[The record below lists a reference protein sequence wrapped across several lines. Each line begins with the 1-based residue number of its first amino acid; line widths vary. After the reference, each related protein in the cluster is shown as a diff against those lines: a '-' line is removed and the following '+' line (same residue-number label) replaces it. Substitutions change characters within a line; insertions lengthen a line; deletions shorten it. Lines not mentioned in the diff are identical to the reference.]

1 MKNKDVLSRLHIV
14 FLLALISCFLWGS
27 AVPSIKKGYEFFSI
41 SESDVRTIILFA
53 GLRFFLAGVLVIL
66 FQTIAERK
74 FTAPPKKAFPAIFK
88 LSLAQTIVQYVFYYV
103 GLMHTSGVA
112 CTILSGSGGFI
123 SIVLV
128 SLVFHLEKLTK
139 RKITGCILG
148 LSGILVM
155 NISFSGGNVFHFSL
169 NGEAFILIAQ
179 ISYAVSGILMKKYS
193 QSFSTTMLSGYQF
206 MFGSALMTVFAYLS
220 GGRLVLP
227 SHFMPY
233 FLLLYLALISAVAY
247 TIWGLLLKYNPVS
260 RVVIFTF
267 LVPIFGVFLSALFLS
282 EWDEALRVNN
292 LIALF
297 LVSFGIFIVN
307 KSGREKD
314 VQRM

>member
-1 MKNKDVLSRLHIV
+1 
-14 FLLALISCFLWGS
+14 
-27 AVPSIKKGYEFFSI
+27 
-41 SESDVRTIILFA
+41 
-53 GLRFFLAGVLVIL
+53 
-66 FQTIAERK
+66 
-74 FTAPPKKAFPAIFK
+74 
-88 LSLAQTIVQYVFYYV
+88 
-103 GLMHTSGVA
+103 MHTSGVA

-206 MFGSALMTVFAYLS
+206 MFGGALMTVFAYLS

-307 KSGREKD
+307 KSGHEKD